1 MTAAAAW
8 KPHAGVQTKFLA
20 NSSFEALYGGAAGG
34 GKSEALLAGALRHVA
49 NPEYRAIALRRT
61 FPELEKSLIER
72 SFKFCR
78 PLGGRYNEQ
87 KHSWKFPSGAMLY
100 FGHLEHERD
109 VDQYQSV
116 EFAHIAFDEL
126 TLFTETQY
134 RNMLARA
141 RSTAGVPIE
150 IRAGTN
156 PGGEGHDWVQRYW
169 APWLDLS
176 DNYEGPRPQ
185 PGEVLWY
192 VNTPDFRWL
201 AGKAEAL
208 ALKAAWLA
216 ASPAERL
223 EMPYPLSRVFF
234 PARVEDNPTLMRTNP
249 AYVEQLMG
257 LDQVRRAQLRRGDW
271 MVRPAAGLYFKR
283 TWFKFI
289 DAPASDA
296 LRTVRYWDFA
306 GTEPNPKMGNDPDWT
321 IGLKLQ
327 LLANGNMVIADVQ
340 RDRVSPGAVE
350 ELVKATAE
358 LDGKGVPVWMGED
371 VGQAGKHQVS
381 TYVKL
386 LNGWNVHGFKET
398 GDKVTRAGPISAQCE
413 RGHVSLVRGR
423 WNEPFLQILEAFP
436 TKGIHDDDVDALS
449 GAHSVLIGKPPP
461 SYDGITN
468 VTSSWGR
475 RR

>member
-1 MTAAAAW
+1 MSDAPAW
-8 KPHAGVQTKFLA
+8 RPHAGPQTKFLA
-20 NSSFEALYGGAAGG
+20 SPAYEVLYGGAAGG
-34 GKSEALLAGALRHVA
+34 GKSEALITGALRHVGR
-49 NPEYRAIALRRT
+49 PDYCGILLRRT
-61 FPELEKSLIER
+61 FPELEKSLISR
-72 SFKFCR
+72 APKFCK
-78 PLGGRYNEQ
+78 PLGGRYNDQ
-87 KHSWKFPSGAMLY
+87 KHRWTFPSGAQLY
-100 FGHLEHERD
+100 FGHLEHESD
-109 VDQYQSV
+109 VDEYQSV
-116 EFAHIAFDEL
+116 EFQFIGFDEL
-126 TLFTETQY
+126 TLFTESQY
-134 RNMLARA
+134 RNMTARA
-141 RSTAGVPIE
+141 RSSTGLPVR

-156 PGGEGHDWVQRYW
+156 PGGEGHDWVQRW
-169 APWLDLS
+169 WGPWLDLS
-176 DNYEGPRPQ
+176 DDYDGPRAE
-185 PGEVLWY
+185 PGETLWY
-192 VNTPDFRWL
+192 VNLPEFRWL
-201 AGKAEAL
+201 SGREEAM

-216 ASPAERL
+216 APL
-223 EMPYPLSRVFF
+223 EQKGELPLPLSRVFF
-234 PARVEDNPTLMRTNP
+234 PARVEDNPTLMNADPGYINR
-249 AYVEQLMG
+249 LMG

-371 VGQAGKHQVS
+371 AGQAGKHQVS

-386 LNGWNVHGFKET
+386 LNGWIVHGFKET

-475 RR
+475 KR